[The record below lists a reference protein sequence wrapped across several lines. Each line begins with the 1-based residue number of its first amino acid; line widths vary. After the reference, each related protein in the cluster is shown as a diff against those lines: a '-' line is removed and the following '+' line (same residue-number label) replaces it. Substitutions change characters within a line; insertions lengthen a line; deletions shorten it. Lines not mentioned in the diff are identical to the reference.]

1 MSSLNIKA
9 VEFIPDSKS
18 SFEAYVHNTFNEMK
32 NEIKQLQESL
42 KNSKTKISKL
52 ENLLSN
58 NHQSKLDAI
67 YTRIE
72 DITPECQKCHGDEI
86 RPLKPYIGECGNT
99 VKDWITC
106 ECVKSKKE
114 FNKIMNGDDD

>member
-52 ENLLSN
+52 ENLLFQ
-58 NHQSKLDAI
+58 QSPI
-67 YTRIE
+67 
-72 DITPECQKCHGDEI
+72 
-86 RPLKPYIGECGNT
+86 
-99 VKDWITC
+99 
-106 ECVKSKKE
+106 
-114 FNKIMNGDDD
+114 